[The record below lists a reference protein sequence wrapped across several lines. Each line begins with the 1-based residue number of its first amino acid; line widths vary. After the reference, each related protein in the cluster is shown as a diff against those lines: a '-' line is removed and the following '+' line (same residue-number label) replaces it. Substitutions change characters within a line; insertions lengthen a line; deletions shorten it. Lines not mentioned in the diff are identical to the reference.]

1 MNLLQV
7 YWLLQNT
14 VESRDKSKDNLVLL
28 YITEGL
34 TVVNIRL
41 IYKQNGNVS
50 WQREGTRKVIT
61 MSSGA
66 QFTTLSLLFDLR
78 MLSSTD
84 VLLRLLNQLIVW
96 IRVQANM
103 IHSIIDIIFS
113 PQTCSK

>member
-34 TVVNIRL
+34 TVVHIRL

-61 MSSGA
+61 MTSGA
-66 QFTTLSLLFDLR
+66 QFTTLSL
-78 MLSSTD
+78 
-84 VLLRLLNQLIVW
+84 VKPVVW
-96 IRVQANM
+96 SAHAVINWC
-103 IHSIIDIIFS
+103 S
-113 PQTCSK
+113 PSVAKSADCLD

>member
-50 WQREGTRKVIT
+50 WQREGTQKVKT
-61 MSSGA
+61 MTSGA
-66 QFTTLSLLFDLR
+66 QFTTLSLVKR
-78 MLSSTD
+78 
-84 VLLRLLNQLIVW
+84 VVW
-96 IRVQANM
+96 SAHAVINWC
-103 IHSIIDIIFS
+103 S
-113 PQTCSK
+113 PSVAKSADCLD

>member
-61 MSSGA
+61 MTSGA
-66 QFTTLSLLFDLR
+66 QFTTLSL
-78 MLSSTD
+78 
-84 VLLRLLNQLIVW
+84 VKPVVW
-96 IRVQANM
+96 SAHAVINWC
-103 IHSIIDIIFS
+103 S
-113 PQTCSK
+113 PSVAKSADCLD

>member
-66 QFTTLSLLFDLR
+66 QFTTLSL
-78 MLSSTD
+78 
-84 VLLRLLNQLIVW
+84 VKPVVW
-96 IRVQANM
+96 SAHAVINWC
-103 IHSIIDIIFS
+103 S
-113 PQTCSK
+113 PSVAKSADCLD